1 MENTKNNRNNYNE
14 EFATEQDV
22 SGGKT
27 LENQVSNE
35 EMLYRKKEEY
45 DAKFTLYK
53 GSILPE
59 DQR

>member
-22 SGGKT
+22 SGGNT

>member
-1 MENTKNNRNNYNE
+1 MENTKNNKNNYSE

-27 LENQVSNE
+27 LANQISNE

-53 GSILPE
+53 GSTLPE